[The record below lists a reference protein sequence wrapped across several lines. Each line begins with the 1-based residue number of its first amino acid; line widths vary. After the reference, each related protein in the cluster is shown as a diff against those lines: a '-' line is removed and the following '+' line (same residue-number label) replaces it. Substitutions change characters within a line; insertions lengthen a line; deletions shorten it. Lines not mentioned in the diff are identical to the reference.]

1 MSGEKLEPHY
11 KPSEVAFILG
21 VTTET
26 LRRYEKL
33 GLLKARRLPSGH
45 IRIPK
50 SEVERLL
57 SYPPKWHVKAG
68 SKNNKIHRNVTKND
82 TKYTIDT
89 LDTKQERVKGSIIP

>member
-1 MSGEKLEPHY
+1 MSVEKLEPHY
-11 KPSEVAFILG
+11 KPSEVAYFLG

-26 LRRYEKL
+26 LRRWEKL

-57 SYPPKWHVKAG
+57 SYPPKWQNKTK
-68 SKNNKIHRNVTKND
+68 SKK
-82 TKYTIDT
+82 
-89 LDTKQERVKGSIIP
+89 